1 MRRNRCDIARRK
13 YQCLGGKLEKLLRRE
28 NEMKQDHPNKG
39 RISIRDTARIVQ
51 ETNIRIEIERDGTIY
66 RFEPLKKRK
75 KSIAGEEENIRL

>member
-1 MRRNRCDIARRK
+1 MTNIEQK
-13 YQCLGGKLEKLLRRE
+13 P
-28 NEMKQDHPNKG
+28 HPHKG

-75 KSIAGEEENIRL
+75 RTIADEEENIRL